1 MIFLDRVILQCNC
14 VVFTGMNMATLISQG
29 YRIFAML
36 KTDV

>member
-1 MIFLDRVILQCNC
+1 MIFLDRVI
-14 VVFTGMNMATLISQG
+14 FTDMNMATLISQG